1 MESHEGLKWE
11 LGFACFWN
19 GKMAFIHWDWNS
31 QSKKQLEIG
40 MALGFKKNI

>member
-31 QSKKQLEIG
+31 QSKRRSGHNEKGNGI
-40 MALGFKKNI
+40 K